1 MKNTLSIGSIGVTLD
16 DLPGLWKITH
26 IGNSLLILTAIDGL
40 SWKSVAT
47 DNFWVL
53 L

>member
-1 MKNTLSIGSIGVTLD
+1 MQIGSIGVTLD

-26 IGNSLLILTAIDGL
+26 IGNSLLILTALDGMT
-40 SWKSVAT
+40 WKSVDT
-47 DNFWVL
+47 DNFWCL

>member
-1 MKNTLSIGSIGVTLD
+1 MKIGSIGVTLD
-16 DLPGLWKITH
+16 DNPGLWKITH
-26 IGNSLLILTAIDGL
+26 IGVSLLILTALDGL

>member
-1 MKNTLSIGSIGVTLD
+1 MKIGQIGITLD
-16 DLPGLWKITH
+16 DLPGVWRIEYVGYSML
-26 IGNSLLILTAIDGL
+26 LLISIDDKHV
-40 SWKSVAT
+40 KSVSP

>member
-1 MKNTLSIGSIGVTLD
+1 MKIGQIGVTLD

-26 IGNSLLILTAIDGL
+26 IGASFLILTAIDGL
-40 SWKSVAT
+40 SWKSVSP
-47 DNFWVL
+47 DNFWCL

>member
-1 MKNTLSIGSIGVTLD
+1 MLIGSIGVTLD
-16 DLPGLWKITH
+16 DIPGLWKITH
-26 IGNSLLILTAIDGL
+26 IGASMLILTAIDGMA
-40 SWKSVAT
+40 WKSVST

>member
-1 MKNTLSIGSIGVTLD
+1 MQIGSIGVTLD

-26 IGNSLLILTAIDGL
+26 VGNSLLILMALDGMT
-40 SWKSVAT
+40 WKSVAT
-47 DNFWVL
+47 DNFWCL